1 MQFKYPEILYF
12 LGLLIIPILVHLF
25 QLQKFKKIAFTNV
38 AFLQKIV
45 HKTRKSSQL
54 KKWLILL
61 TRILLFTALIIAF
74 SQPYFSDKTN
84 TNKQHIFIYLD
95 NSLSTTAKGKKG
107 NLLQNA
113 IKDLID
119 NSSEEMSYHLLTT
132 NSFYKDMNA
141 IEFKNT
147 LLKLQPEA
155 TSRSLKNILLQ
166 INNLKHTETK
176 TLYKIVLISDFQE
189 IIPNNIADF
198 TNVTSSISFVQL
210 KSEQKNNLSI
220 DHVFTTPKNNSD
232 FTIHILVKNQG
243 DAKENIPIALFNNNT
258 LITKQSFSIEK
269 NETKS
274 ILFPIQNQQKFNG
287 KITLDFDDTFAFD
300 NRFYFAI
307 NSTTKINVLSIG
319 NTPEFL
325 TRIYSKNEF
334 NFKTT
339 SLKNIDYNLIQ
350 KQELIILNE
359 LKSISPTLADYLKEH
374 LSTDGSIAII
384 PAKEIN
390 RQSYNSFF
398 KQVAVGKITGKRNDS
413 LKITD
418 IHFENLFF
426 KNVFTKSIQNFQY
439 PYVKTS
445 YRGTFKKAEAIIG
458 FENQQDFIN
467 QLPTEK
473 GSIYWISAP
482 LNTTNSNFVNSPLVV
497 PVFYNFGKRSVKSSK
512 LYYTI
517 GAENNIDVFTTIGQ
531 NEILSIK
538 NGTNSFIPQQ
548 QVYPHKVRL
557 KTLEQPKNTGLYTV
571 NNKKDTLETIAFN
584 YNNQESLLQFLDLK
598 NLLKATENLNFSNSI
613 QETLQEIYKKN
624 KVTWLWKWFLAL
636 AIVSLFFEILILKFF
651 KP

>member
-1 MQFKYPEILYF
+1 MQFKHPEILYF

-25 QLQKFKKIAFTNV
+25 QLQKFKKTVFTNV
-38 AFLQKIV
+38 AFLQKIA
-45 HKTRKSSQL
+45 HETRKSSQL
-54 KKWLILL
+54 KKWLILA
-61 TRILLFTALIIAF
+61 TRILLFTAVIIAF

-84 TNKQHIFIYLD
+84 TKKQHIFIYLD

-113 IKDLID
+113 IKDLIE
-119 NSSEEMSYHLLTT
+119 NSSKEMNYHLLTT
-132 NSFYKDMNA
+132 SSFHKNMNA
-141 IEFKNT
+141 VEFKNT

-155 TSRSLKNILLQ
+155 RSRSLKNIFLQ
-166 INNLKHTETK
+166 INNLKHAKIK
-176 TLYKIVLISDFQE
+176 TLDKIILISDFQR
-189 IIPNNIADF
+189 IIKNNYIDF

-210 KSEQKNNLSI
+210 KSEQKNNLSVDRI
-220 DHVFTTPKNNSD
+220 FTTPKNNSH
-232 FTIHILVKNQG
+232 FTIHILIKNQG
-243 DAKENIPIALFNNNT
+243 GAKENIPIALFNNNT
-258 LITKQSFSIEK
+258 LVTKQSFSIEK

-300 NRFYFAI
+300 NRFYFVT
-307 NSTTKINVLSIG
+307 NSTIKINVLSIG

-325 TRIYSKNEF
+325 AKIYSKNEF
-334 NFKTT
+334 NFKTS

-359 LKSISPTLADYLKEH
+359 LKNIPPSLTKYLEQH
-374 LSTDGSIAII
+374 LSTGGSIAVI

-398 KQVAVGKITGKRNDS
+398 KQVTVGKIIEKRNDS

-418 IHFENLFF
+418 IHFKNSFF

-439 PYVKTS
+439 PYAKTS
-445 YRGTFKKAEAIIG
+445 YRGTFKMAKAIIS
-458 FENQQDFIN
+458 FEDQQDFIN
-467 QLPTEK
+467 QLPTKK

-512 LYYTI
+512 LYYSI
-517 GAENNIDVFTTIGQ
+517 GTENSIDVFTTIGK

-538 NGTNSFIPQQ
+538 NSTNSFIPQQ
-548 QVYPHKVRL
+548 QIYPHKVRL
-557 KTLEQPKNTGLYTV
+557 KTLEQPKNNGLYTV
-571 NNKKDTLETIAFN
+571 NNKKDTLKTIAFN

-598 NLLKATENLNFSNSI
+598 NIVKANENLNFSNSI
-613 QETLQEIYKKN
+613 QEVLQEIYKKN
-624 KVTWLWKWFLAL
+624 KLTWLWKWFLAL